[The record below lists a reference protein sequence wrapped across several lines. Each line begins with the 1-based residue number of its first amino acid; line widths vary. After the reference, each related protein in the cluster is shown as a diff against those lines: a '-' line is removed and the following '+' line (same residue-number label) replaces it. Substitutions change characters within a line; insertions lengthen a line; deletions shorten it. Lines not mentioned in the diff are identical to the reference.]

1 MKLFVQG
8 FPFDVTE
15 TEISECVAQWGE
27 VSDVRI
33 IRDHVTGR
41 SRGFAFVT
49 MVHDR
54 DAMLAIQEL
63 NDSAWGERKIHCAEA
78 RERAP
83 RTEEPREHFRI

>member
-1 MKLFVQG
+1 MKLFVQN

-15 TEISECVAQWGE
+15 SELETCLSQWGE
-27 VSDVRI
+27 VAYVRV
-33 IRDHVTGR
+33 IRDRETGH
-41 SRGFAFVT
+41 SKGYGFAE

-54 DAMLAIQEL
+54 DAMLVIQEL
-63 NDSAWGERKIHCAEA
+63 DGTEWGGRTLHCAEA